1 MPAGAPITQTDAEVA
16 VYILSRVAGEGAD
29 RFDKAGDYYLT
40 DEEKK
45 QLTKRLNIIEGQIRG
60 IKQMIEDD
68 RYCADIL
75 MQLSAIGKSLEGVE
89 MQIMESHISNCVASE
104 IKAGNSEIVKE
115 VMELFRRLR

>member
-1 MPAGAPITQTDAEVA
+1 
-16 VYILSRVAGEGAD
+16 
-29 RFDKAGDYYLT
+29 
-40 DEEKK
+40 
-45 QLTKRLNIIEGQIRG
+45 
-60 IKQMIEDD
+60 MIEDD